1 MSQIAIYPGSFDPL
15 TKGHL
20 DIIQRAAR
28 IFEHVIVAVAS
39 NPGKKHTF
47 SLAERIQM
55 AELAVRDIPNAG
67 VDTYS
72 GLLVDFLKV
81 RKSRILIR
89 GLRVVSDMDY
99 EFQIASFNRRM
110 YKEVETVFLMP
121 DEQYTYFASS
131 MIKEVCRRGA
141 PAETF
146 VPPPI
151 ARMLRKKFG
160 PKK

>member
-28 IFEHVIVAVAS
+28 IFDHVIVAVS
-39 NPGKKHTF
+39 NNPGKKHTF

-55 AELAVRDIPNAG
+55 AELVVRGVPNAD

-72 GLLVDFLKV
+72 GLLVDYLKS
-81 RKSRILIR
+81 RKARILIR

-99 EFQIASFNRRM
+99 EFQLASFNRLM
-110 YKEVETVFLMP
+110 YKAVETVFLMP

-131 MIKEVCRRGA
+131 LVKEVCRRGA

-146 VPPPI
+146 VPAPI
-151 ARMLRKKFG
+151 ARMLRQKFG
-160 PKK
+160 PKR